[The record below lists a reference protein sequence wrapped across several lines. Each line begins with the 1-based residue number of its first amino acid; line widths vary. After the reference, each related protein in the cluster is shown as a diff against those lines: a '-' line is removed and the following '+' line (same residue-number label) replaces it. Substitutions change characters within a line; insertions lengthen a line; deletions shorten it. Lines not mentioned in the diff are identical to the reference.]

1 MPSSQFQQPEIPIAL
16 TMGDPAGI
24 GTEITV
30 LAWKQRQHQGLTP
43 FFVLS
48 RKSLFRKL
56 ASLDGFEIPLALI
69 SSPAQAIEVFSQ
81 ALPILELPE
90 EVLAMAGKPDPS
102 NGAMTIFSISQAVD
116 LVKKGEAVSVVTNPI
131 NKHVLYDAGFEFP
144 GHTEYLAKLSE
155 QWGQP
160 SVRPVMMLASK
171 QLRTVPLTIHIPLA
185 KVADHLT
192 SALIE
197 ETARI
202 ISNDMTRYFGLKSPR
217 IAVAGLNPHAGENG
231 AMGTAEIDII
241 EPAISA
247 LKAEGLN
254 ISGPYPAD
262 TLFHAA
268 ARETYDVVIGMYH
281 DQALIPIKTL
291 SFDEGV
297 NTTLG
302 LPFVRTSPDHGTAY
316 DIAGKGL
323 ARPTSLIEA
332 LKLAGQMS
340 HQSQI
345 YDQVAESRE

>member
-1 MPSSQFQQPEIPIAL
+1 MPSSQSLQTSLPIAL

-30 LAWKQRQHQGLTP
+30 LAWKKRQQHKLAP

-48 RKSLFRKL
+48 RKSLFEKL
-56 ASLDGFEIPLALI
+56 AILDGFEIPLEMI
-69 SSPAQAIEVFSQ
+69 SSPEHANEVFSQ
-81 ALPILELPE
+81 ALPVLELPQ
-90 EVLAMAGKPDPS
+90 EVPAIAGKSDPS
-102 NGAMTIFSISQAVD
+102 NGAMTILSISQAVE
-116 LVKKGEAVSVVTNPI
+116 LVKKGQAASVVTNPI
-131 NKHVLYDAGFEFP
+131 NKHVLYEAGFEFP
-144 GHTEYLAKLSE
+144 GHTEYLAKLAE
-155 QWGQP
+155 QWGKG
-160 SVRPVMMLASK
+160 SVRPVMMLASR
-171 QLRTVPLTIHIPLA
+171 QLRAVPLTIHIALSQ
-185 KVADHLT
+185 VAEHIT
-192 SALIE
+192 SALIM

-202 ISNDMTRYFGLKSPR
+202 ISNDLTRFFGLKSPR

-231 AMGTAEIDII
+231 TMGTAEIDII
-241 EPAISA
+241 EPALNT
-247 LKAEGLN
+247 LKGEGIN
-254 ISGPYPAD
+254 VSGPHPAD

-316 DIAGKGL
+316 DIAGKGV

-332 LKLAGQMS
+332 LKLANDMS

-345 YDQVAESRE
+345 FDQSTEHGE